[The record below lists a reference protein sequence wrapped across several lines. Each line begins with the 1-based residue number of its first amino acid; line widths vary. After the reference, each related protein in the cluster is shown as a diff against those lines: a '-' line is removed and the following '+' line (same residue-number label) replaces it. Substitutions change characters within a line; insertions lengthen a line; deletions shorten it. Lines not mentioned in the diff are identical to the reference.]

1 MNVKHLFRWVSR
13 INGTNQHI
21 EQRISTLL
29 PRKSDVQDG
38 SHVGMVVPWLHYNGT
53 DGVGHH
59 NGIGALWCGEKDKV
73 VATVPEGQILR

>member
-1 MNVKHLFRWVSR
+1 MSAGVNVKHLVRRVPR
-13 INGTNQHI
+13 IHGTNQHI

-53 DGVGHH
+53 DGVEHH
-59 NGIGALWCGEKDKV
+59 NGIGAL
-73 VATVPEGQILR
+73 